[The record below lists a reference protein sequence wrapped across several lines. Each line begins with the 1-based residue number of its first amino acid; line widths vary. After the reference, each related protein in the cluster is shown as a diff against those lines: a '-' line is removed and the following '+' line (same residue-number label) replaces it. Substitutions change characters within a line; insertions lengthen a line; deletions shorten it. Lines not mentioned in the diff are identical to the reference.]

1 VTDTDDMRN
10 DALHAFAEVIGLPQL
25 DRVIQRGRDPQTARF
40 SFILDGGTEI
50 RIGTIDTLWSQAQ
63 LCKVLAV
70 TAGVVPLPCKPNDWR
85 TSIGGLVRHAVDVH
99 ETPDETFEETV
110 RDWVKTYAQRAT
122 TDQAGAVPRRE
133 PFTRDNELYLTASS
147 FAKYVRREYSELL
160 RLPDLRQA
168 LADLGFHTTPISY
181 DRPSG
186 NGRDRSSVSYYHAP
200 LTALHGTSE

>member
-10 DALHAFAEVIGLPQL
+10 DALHAFAEVIGLP
-25 DRVIQRGRDPQTARF
+25 
-40 SFILDGGTEI
+40 
-50 RIGTIDTLWSQAQ
+50 
-63 LCKVLAV
+63 
-70 TAGVVPLPCKPNDWR
+70 GVVPLPCKPNDWR